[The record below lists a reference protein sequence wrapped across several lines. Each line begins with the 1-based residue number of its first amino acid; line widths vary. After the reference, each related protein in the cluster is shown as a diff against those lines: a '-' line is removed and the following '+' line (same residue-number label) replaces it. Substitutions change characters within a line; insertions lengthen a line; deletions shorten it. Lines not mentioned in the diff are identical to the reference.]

1 MLSAYYTFTFQL
13 RFFLRRWDWAE
24 ASMAMVATRSKIIQ
38 RTKKQTEKQTE
49 KRVGWSGEIE
59 CDMA

>member
-1 MLSAYYTFTFQL
+1 
-13 RFFLRRWDWAE
+13 
-24 ASMAMVATRSKIIQ
+24 MAMVATRSKIIQ